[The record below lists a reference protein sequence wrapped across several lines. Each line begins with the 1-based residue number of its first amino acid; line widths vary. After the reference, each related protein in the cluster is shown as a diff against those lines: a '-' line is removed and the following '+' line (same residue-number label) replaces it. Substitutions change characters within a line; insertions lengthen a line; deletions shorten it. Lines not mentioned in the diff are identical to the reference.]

1 MLCSTSPIQVILLF
15 FLMAWLVTCVI
26 FDLRF
31 RQVPPLLTIP
41 PLVLSGL
48 WRLIQGEWSI
58 VILVVA
64 LILISDFRWPKWRIP
79 LACLVTK
86 LTLTIT
92 SPPETIYALLVIFA
106 AWALWEIGATG
117 GADAK
122 LIISL
127 VLLFGNG
134 LFFIPIVMAGGIQG
148 LVGLISR
155 KKTIPYTVAITLG
168 TVTWLWISVVR

>member
-1 MLCSTSPIQVILLF
+1 MLPSISPTQVTLLF
-15 FLMAWLVTCVI
+15 LVMAWLGTCMV
-26 FDLRF
+26 FDLRS
-31 RQVPPLLTIP
+31 RQVPALLTIP
-41 PLVLSGL
+41 PLVLSAL
-48 WRLIQGEWSI
+48 WRLFQDGWSV

-64 LILISDFRWPKWRIP
+64 LILISDFPWPKWRIT
-79 LACLVTK
+79 LACLVTV
-86 LTLTIT
+86 LVLSIPGT
-92 SPPETIYALLVIFA
+92 SESIYALLVIFA

-134 LFFIPIVMAGGIQG
+134 LLFIPIILVGGIQG
-148 LVGLISR
+148 LLGFIAQ

-168 TVTWLWISVVR
+168 TVGWLWMSVVR

>member
-1 MLCSTSPIQVILLF
+1 MLPSISPTQVVLLF
-15 FLMAWLVTCVI
+15 LLMAWLGTCVV
-26 FDLRF
+26 FDLRS
-31 RQVPPLLTIP
+31 RQVPTLLTIP
-41 PLVLSGL
+41 PLVLSAL
-48 WRLIQGEWSI
+48 WRLFQGGWLV

-64 LILISDFRWPKWRIP
+64 LILISDFPWPKWRIP
-79 LACLVTK
+79 LACLVTI
-86 LTLTIT
+86 LALSIPGP
-92 SPPETIYALLVIFA
+92 SENIYALLVIFA

-134 LFFIPIVMAGGIQG
+134 LLFIPIILAGGLQG
-148 LVGLISR
+148 LLGLITR

-168 TVTWLWISVVR
+168 TAAWLWMSAVR

>member
-1 MLCSTSPIQVILLF
+1 MLPSFSPTQVILLF
-15 FLMAWLVTCVI
+15 LLMAWLLTCVV
-26 FDLRF
+26 FDLWS
-31 RQVPPLLTIP
+31 RQVPTWLTIP
-41 PLVLSGL
+41 PLVLSAL
-48 WRLIQGEWSI
+48 WRLFQGGWSV

-64 LILISDFRWPKWRIP
+64 LILISDFPWSKWRIT
-79 LACLVTK
+79 LACLVTLLAMSIPSQSK
-86 LTLTIT
+86 N
-92 SPPETIYALLVIFA
+92 IYVLLIIFA

-134 LFFIPIVMAGGIQG
+134 LLFIPIVTVGGIQG

-155 KKTIPYTVAITLG
+155 KKTIPYTVAIALG
-168 TVTWLWISVVR
+168 TAAWLWMSVVR